1 MNNKQAPSKDRIE
14 QDKRFKEMHETLLNS
29 TIIPEDEKK
38 TLVRLYNMTHAAH
51 LNTAE
56 GTTLL
61 TGEVAEIYS
70 KTQAKLDTKETKKA
84 AKSNADLRITLP
96 KVYNPISDL
105 ASYVEAHNV
114 KVSDIKNFLKAIQ
127 NEEFLKIFKDD
138 KKQQFL
144 SNIKQMEASLA
155 GLNDGDKIMS
165 LNDDDKQKIKAI
177 VGKFKQI
184 NPLLNISIETE
195 KNQMHFKA
203 EVADKVTS
211 FDRMLFHMDFLK
223 TTDNIKGYES
233 ELINKVKAV
242 AKQARLATQTLDSLP
257 SLCLDARATSQSS
270 TKLESIAIM
279 LNKAFESVKAEE
291 RVAAGLSDFYG
302 LVNERIDFMAEN
314 LEEVKRFLAS
324 HNGIGAVIHELIKQ
338 VKNKGGEVKI
348 DAAYL
353 ARYNRVIEAF
363 GEQMKNQNPDH
374 LRWVFSAIIPQL
386 NIKNIEDLMKEPN
399 KTYVNNAIKASAQFS
414 SITKEHSVKTPHIDI
429 PTPTQKAEVL
439 TKEYVKVEAQKPV
452 VTLTTPKK
460 KTKEMAKKT
469 KEDDVEKIDFFKKE
483 KGHHSHKKRS
493 HTEHSKKEYKGEGL
507 TIKTKEQDRIR
518 HTIAKEGVS
527 SRHRSSDSGSSR
539 SR

>member
-1 MNNKQAPSKDRIE
+1 MNNKQTPSKDRIE

-29 TIIPEDEKK
+29 SIIPEDEKK
-38 TLVRLYNMTHAAH
+38 TLTRLYNITHAAH
-51 LNTAE
+51 FNTAE

-61 TGEVAEIYS
+61 TEEVAEIYS
-70 KTQAKLDTKETKKA
+70 KTQAKLDIKETKKA
-84 AKSNADLRITLP
+84 AKSNADLRIALP

-114 KVSDIKNFLKAIQ
+114 KVSDIKNFLKTIQ

-144 SNIKQMEASLA
+144 SNIKQMEASLS

-165 LNDDDKQKIKAI
+165 LNDGDKEKIKAVI
-177 VGKFKQI
+177 GKFKQI

-203 EVADKVTS
+203 EVADKVTN

-223 TTDNIKGYES
+223 TTDNVKGYES

-242 AKQARLATQTLDSLP
+242 AKQARLAIQTFDSLP
-257 SLCLDARATSQSS
+257 SLCLDARATDQSS
-270 TKLESIAIM
+270 PKLESIATI

-314 LEEVKRFLAS
+314 LEEVKRFLAN

-338 VKNKGGEVKI
+338 VKNKGGEIKI

-374 LRWVFSAIIPQL
+374 LRWVFSVIIPKL

-399 KTYVNNAIKASAQFS
+399 KTYVNNAIKTSEQFS
-414 SITKEHSVKTPHIDI
+414 SITKEHSVKTPHIAATI
-429 PTPTQKAEVL
+429 STQKAEVI
-439 TKEYVKVEAQKPV
+439 TKEHVKVEAQKPV
-452 VTLTTPKK
+452 ALNNPKK
-460 KTKEMAKKT
+460 ETKEMAKKS
-469 KEDDVEKIDFFKKE
+469 KDDSVEKIDFFKKE
-483 KGHHSHKKRS
+483 KGHHSQKKRS
-493 HTEHSKKEYKGEGL
+493 HTESSKKEYEGKGL
-507 TIKTKEQDRIR
+507 TAKTRERDKIR
-518 HTIAKEGVS
+518 HTIAKEGLS
-527 SRHRSSDSGSSR
+527 SKHRVSDSSSSR